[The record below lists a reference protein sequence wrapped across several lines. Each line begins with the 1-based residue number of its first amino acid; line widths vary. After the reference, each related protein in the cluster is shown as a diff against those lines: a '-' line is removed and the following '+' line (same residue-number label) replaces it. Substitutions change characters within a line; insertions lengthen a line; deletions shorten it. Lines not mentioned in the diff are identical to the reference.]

1 MSHTPVTI
9 LTGFLGSGKTT
20 LLNRALRDP
29 AMANTAVVI
38 NEFGEVG
45 LDHMLAAQ
53 SDDTI
58 MVLENGCLCCTVFGD
73 LVTTLNNLYHAR
85 EAGEI
90 PRFDHVVIETS
101 GLADPSPLIQAFL
114 SHPTLAGLYR
124 IGTVVATVDA
134 VNGPGTLDNHVELVR
149 QVALADRILITKLDL
164 LRSMHEQNSSQLNF
178 PSPERGGSAHET
190 RRGVNLPLAQ
200 TSTPTRQPLAQT
212 STPTRQP
219 VAADLPLSGGGEDQ
233 TSRHHI
239 DRASEQRAENA
250 EAALVARLRRLNPA
264 AEISRIDDPAFDIG
278 KLLRAEGLDP
288 ADTEAD
294 ARAWLNATAYEQQGQ
309 HDHDHHHD
317 HDHGGHDHHHL
328 HDRDIA
334 SFCFVRETPIA
345 REALRLLLDALQQNL
360 GPNLLRVKGIVNV
373 AEEPGRPAVIQGAQH
388 LLHNLSWLERWPDA
402 DHRSKIVFITQGFD
416 RAEVEDMIALLD
428 RVATR
433 TAAARARAQSA
444 Q

>member
-1 MSHTPVTI
+1 MSHTPITI

-38 NEFGEVG
+38 NEFGEMS
-45 LDHMLAAQ
+45 LDHVLAAQ

-85 EAGEI
+85 EDGEI

-114 SHPTLAGLYR
+114 SDPTLAGLYR

-134 VNGPGTLDNHVELVR
+134 VNGPDTLDNHIESVR
-149 QVALADRILITKLDL
+149 QVALADHILITKLDL
-164 LRSMHEQNSSQLNF
+164 LPLPTLPRK
-178 PSPERGGSAHET
+178 RGREG
-190 RRGVNLPLAQ
+190 RGQAK
-200 TSTPTRQPLAQT
+200 A
-212 STPTRQP
+212 
-219 VAADLPLSGGGEDQ
+219 
-233 TSRHHI
+233 
-239 DRASEQRAENA
+239 A
-250 EAALVARLRRLNPA
+250 EASLTARLRRLNPA
-264 AEISRIDDPAFDIG
+264 AKISRIDDPAFNVAG
-278 KLLRAEGLDP
+278 LLRTGFDP
-288 ADTEAD
+288 GDAKADVQ
-294 ARAWLNATAYEQQGQ
+294 AWLNAAAYEQPDG
-309 HDHDHHHD
+309 HDHDHNGDHAHHD
-317 HDHGGHDHHHL
+317 HDSHDHHGL

-334 SFCFVRETPIA
+334 SFCFVRENPIP

-360 GPNLLRVKGIVNV
+360 GPNLLRVKGIVHV
-373 AEEPGRPAVIQGAQH
+373 AEEPDRPAVIQGAQH

-402 DHRSKIVFITQGFD
+402 DRRSKIVFITQGFD
-416 RAEVEDMIALLD
+416 RAEVEDMIAVLD

-433 TAAARARAQSA
+433 TAAARARAQSGR
-444 Q
+444 

>member
-38 NEFGEVG
+38 NEFGEIG
-45 LDHMLAAQ
+45 LDHVLAAQ

-73 LVTTLNNLYHAR
+73 LVTTLNNLFHAR
-85 EAGEI
+85 EDGEI

-114 SHPTLAGLYR
+114 SDPTLAGLYR

-134 VNGPGTLDNHVELVR
+134 VNGPETLDNHVESVR
-149 QVALADRILITKLDL
+149 QVALADHILITKLDL
-164 LRSMHEQNSSQLNF
+164 L
-178 PSPERGGSAHET
+178 P
-190 RRGVNLPLAQ
+190 LP
-200 TSTPTRQPLAQT
+200 TPA
-212 STPTRQP
+212 
-219 VAADLPLSGGGEDQ
+219 SGGGREGAGEGG
-233 TSRHHI
+233 RGGA
-239 DRASEQRAENA
+239 DRA
-250 EAALVARLRRLNPA
+250 AAPAQSGGNDFAYRRPPPFLSRLRGRKSMNPPPLA
-264 AEISRIDDPAFDIG
+264 GEGREG
-278 KLLRAEGLDP
+278 VGGLLRAAGLDP
-288 ADTEAD
+288 GDAKADV
-294 ARAWLNATAYEQQGQ
+294 RAWLNAAAYEQ
-309 HDHDHHHD
+309 HDGHHHD
-317 HDHGGHDHHHL
+317 HDGDHADHDHSDHDHHGL

-334 SFCFVRETPIA
+334 SFCFVREKPVP

-360 GPNLLRVKGIVNV
+360 GPNLLRVKGIVHV
-373 AEEPGRPAVIQGAQH
+373 AEEPDRPAVIQGAQQ

-402 DHRSKIVFITQGFD
+402 DRRSKIVFITQGFD
-416 RAEVEDMIALLD
+416 RAEVEDMIAVLD

-433 TAAARARAQSA
+433 TAAARARAQSGR
-444 Q
+444 

>member
-1 MSHTPVTI
+1 LPHTPVTI

-45 LDHMLAAQ
+45 LDHLLAAQ

-85 EAGEI
+85 EANEI

-114 SHPTLAGLYR
+114 SDPTLAGLYR
-124 IGTVVATVDA
+124 IGGVVATVDA
-134 VNGPGTLDNHVELVR
+134 VNGPGTLDNHIESVR
-149 QVALADRILITKLDL
+149 QVALADHILITKLDL
-164 LRSMHEQNSSQLNF
+164 VA
-178 PSPERGGSAHET
+178 P
-190 RRGVNLPLAQ
+190 AQ
-200 TSTPTRQPLAQT
+200 ATA
-212 STPTRQP
+212 
-219 VAADLPLSGGGEDQ
+219 
-233 TSRHHI
+233 
-239 DRASEQRAENA
+239 A
-250 EAALVARLRRLNPA
+250 EASLTARLHRLNPA
-264 AEISRIDDPAFDIG
+264 AKISRIDDPAFNIG
-278 KLLRAEGLDP
+278 ALLRDEGLDP
-288 ADTEAD
+288 ASAKAD
-294 ARAWLNATAYEQQGQ
+294 ARAWLNAAAYEQPAA
-309 HDHDHHHD
+309 HHHD
-317 HDHGGHDHHHL
+317 HEHDDHEHDDHDHHHL

-334 SFCFVRETPIA
+334 SFCFTREQPIA

-360 GPNLLRVKGIVNV
+360 GPSLLRVKGIVNV
-373 AEEPGRPAVIQGAQH
+373 AEEPDRPAVIQGAQH

-402 DHRSKIVFITQGFD
+402 DRRSKIVFITQGFD
-416 RAEVEDMIALLD
+416 RVEVEDMIALLD

-433 TAAARARAQSA
+433 TAAARARAQITP
-444 Q
+444 

>member
-1 MSHTPVTI
+1 LSHTPVTI

-29 AMANTAVVI
+29 SMADTAVVI

-45 LDHMLAAQ
+45 LDHLLAAQ

-73 LVTTLNNLYHAR
+73 LVTTLNNLFHQR
-85 EAGEI
+85 EDGAI

-114 SHPTLAGLYR
+114 SDPTLAGLYR
-124 IGTVVATVDA
+124 IGMVVATVDA
-134 VNGPGTLDNHVELVR
+134 VNGPHTLDEHVESVR
-149 QVALADRILITKLDL
+149 QLALADHILITKLDL
-164 LRSMHEQNSSQLNF
+164 VE
-178 PSPERGGSAHET
+178 P
-190 RRGVNLPLAQ
+190 
-200 TSTPTRQPLAQT
+200 
-212 STPTRQP
+212 
-219 VAADLPLSGGGEDQ
+219 GE
-233 TSRHHI
+233 
-239 DRASEQRAENA
+239 AKAA

-264 AEISRIDDPAFDIG
+264 TKITRIDDPAFDIG
-278 KLLRAEGLDP
+278 AVLRADTLKPGDP
-288 ADTEAD
+288 KAD
-294 ARAWLNATAYEQQGQ
+294 ARAWLNAAAYVEQDAHAHAHDD
-309 HDHDHHHD
+309 HDHDHAD
-317 HDHGGHDHHHL
+317 HDHHHL

-334 SFCFVRETPIA
+334 SFCFVREQPIT

-373 AEEPGRPAVIQGAQH
+373 AEEPDRPAVIQGAQH

-402 DHRSKIVFITQGFD
+402 DRRSKIVFITQGFD
-416 RAEVEDMIALLD
+416 RAEIEDMIAVLD

-433 TAAARARAQSA
+433 TAAARARAQAS

>member
-1 MSHTPVTI
+1 LAYLAAELQNLSHTPVTI

-29 AMANTAVVI
+29 SMANTAVVI

-114 SHPTLAGLYR
+114 SDPVLAGLYR
-124 IGTVVATVDA
+124 IGSVVATVDA
-134 VNGPGTLDNHVELVR
+134 VNGPGTLDNHVESVR
-149 QVALADRILITKLDL
+149 QVALADHILLTKLDL
-164 LRSMHEQNSSQLNF
+164 VDPAQAQ
-178 PSPERGGSAHET
+178 ET
-190 RRGVNLPLAQ
+190 
-200 TSTPTRQPLAQT
+200 
-212 STPTRQP
+212 
-219 VAADLPLSGGGEDQ
+219 E
-233 TSRHHI
+233 
-239 DRASEQRAENA
+239 AS
-250 EAALVARLRRLNPA
+250 LIARLRRLNPA
-264 AEISRIDDPAFDIG
+264 AKISRIDDSPHPVPPPLAG
-278 KLLRAEGLDP
+278 EGRVGVGALLRAEGLDP
-288 ADTEAD
+288 ADAKAD
-294 ARAWLNATAYEQQGQ
+294 ARAWLNAAAYEQ
-309 HDHDHHHD
+309 DHAHHHD
-317 HDHGGHDHHHL
+317 HDHGDDDDHDHHHL

-334 SFCFVRETPIA
+334 SFCFIRETPIA

-373 AEEPGRPAVIQGAQH
+373 AEEPDRPAVIQGAQH

-416 RAEVEDMIALLD
+416 RADIEEMIALLD
-428 RVATR
+428 RVASR

>member
-38 NEFGEVG
+38 NEFGEIG
-45 LDHMLAAQ
+45 LDQALAAQ

-114 SHPTLAGLYR
+114 SDPTLAGLYR

-134 VNGPGTLDNHVELVR
+134 VNGPATLDNHVESVR

-164 LRSMHEQNSSQLNF
+164 VD
-178 PSPERGGSAHET
+178 PEKA
-190 RRGVNLPLAQ
+190 
-200 TSTPTRQPLAQT
+200 
-212 STPTRQP
+212 
-219 VAADLPLSGGGEDQ
+219 
-233 TSRHHI
+233 
-239 DRASEQRAENA
+239 RAA
-250 EAALVARLRRLNPA
+250 EAELTARLRRLNPA
-264 AEISRIDDPAFDIG
+264 AKITRIDDSPHPFPPPLAG
-278 KLLRAEGLDP
+278 EGREGVVGLLRAEGLDP
-288 ADTEAD
+288 ADAKAD
-294 ARAWLNATAYEQQGQ
+294 ARAWLNAAAYEQA
-309 HDHDHHHD
+309 DEHHHD
-317 HDHGGHDHHHL
+317 HADHDHHHL

-334 SFCFVRETPIA
+334 SFCFIREQPIP

-360 GPNLLRVKGIVNV
+360 GPNLLRVKGIVHV
-373 AEEPGRPAVIQGAQH
+373 AEEPDRPAVIQGAQH
-388 LLHNLSWLERWPDA
+388 LLHNLSWLEHWPDA
-402 DHRSKIVFITQGFD
+402 DRRSKIVFITQGFD

-433 TAAARARAQSA
+433 TAAARARAQA
-444 Q
+444 NQ

>member
-1 MSHTPVTI
+1 LPHTPITI

-58 MVLENGCLCCTVFGD
+58 VVLENGCLCCTVFGD

-114 SHPTLAGLYR
+114 SDPTLAGLYR
-124 IGTVVATVDA
+124 IGSVVATVDA
-134 VNGPGTLDNHVELVR
+134 VNGPGTLDNHVESVR
-149 QVALADRILITKLDL
+149 QIALADHILITKLD
-164 LRSMHEQNSSQLNF
+164 M
-178 PSPERGGSAHET
+178 
-190 RRGVNLPLAQ
+190 VAQ
-200 TSTPTRQPLAQT
+200 TQGKQ
-212 STPTRQP
+212 
-219 VAADLPLSGGGEDQ
+219 GKE
-233 TSRHHI
+233 
-239 DRASEQRAENA
+239 A
-250 EAALVARLRRLNPA
+250 EASLTARLRRLNPA
-264 AEISRIDDPAFDIG
+264 AKISRIDDPAFDIG
-278 KLLRAEGLDP
+278 DLLRAEGLDP
-288 ADTEAD
+288 ADGKAD
-294 ARAWLNATAYEQQGQ
+294 ARAWLNAAAYEQHDAHE
-309 HDHDHHHD
+309 HDHDHD
-317 HDHGGHDHHHL
+317 HDDHDHHHL

-334 SFCFVRETPIA
+334 SFCFTRDAPIA

-373 AEEPGRPAVIQGAQH
+373 AEEPDRPAVIQGAQH

-416 RAEVEDMIALLD
+416 RADVEEMIALLD
-428 RVATR
+428 RVASR
-433 TAAARARAQSA
+433 TAVARARAQSA

>member
-1 MSHTPVTI
+1 LPHTPITI

-45 LDHMLAAQ
+45 LDHALAAQ

-114 SHPTLAGLYR
+114 SDPVLAGLYR
-124 IGTVVATVDA
+124 IGIVVATFDA
-134 VNGPGTLDNHVELVR
+134 VNGPATLDNHVESVR
-149 QVALADRILITKLDL
+149 QVALADHILITKLDL
-164 LRSMHEQNSSQLNF
+164 VDPTCVR
-178 PSPERGGSAHET
+178 ET
-190 RRGVNLPLAQ
+190 
-200 TSTPTRQPLAQT
+200 
-212 STPTRQP
+212 
-219 VAADLPLSGGGEDQ
+219 
-233 TSRHHI
+233 
-239 DRASEQRAENA
+239 
-250 EAALVARLRRLNPA
+250 EAALTARLRRLNPA
-264 AEISRIDDPAFDIG
+264 ATISRIDDPAFDI
-278 KLLRAEGLDP
+278 KILRAEGLDP
-288 ADTEAD
+288 GDAEAD
-294 ARAWLNATAYEQQGQ
+294 ARAWLNAAAYEQADAHHQA
-309 HDHDHHHD
+309 HDR
-317 HDHGGHDHHHL
+317 HDHGHEGHDHHHL

-334 SFCFVRETPIA
+334 SFCFTRDQPIA

-373 AEEPGRPAVIQGAQH
+373 AEEPDRPAVIQGAQH

-402 DHRSKIVFITQGFD
+402 DRRSKIVFITQGFD

-428 RVATR
+428 RVLGKLGV
-433 TAAARARAQSA
+433 ARCVA
-444 Q
+444 

>member
-1 MSHTPVTI
+1 MLAPLAPQDDGDYIADIGQSDFAREDTTLPHTPVTI

-45 LDHMLAAQ
+45 LDHLLAAQ

-85 EAGEI
+85 EDGEI

-114 SHPTLAGLYR
+114 SDPTLAGLYR
-124 IGTVVATVDA
+124 IGAVVATVDA
-134 VNGPGTLDNHVELVR
+134 VNGPHTLDEHIESVR
-149 QVALADRILITKLDL
+149 QVALADQILITKLDL
-164 LRSMHEQNSSQLNF
+164 LE
-178 PSPERGGSAHET
+178 PGKAHAAET
-190 RRGVNLPLAQ
+190 
-200 TSTPTRQPLAQT
+200 
-212 STPTRQP
+212 
-219 VAADLPLSGGGEDQ
+219 
-233 TSRHHI
+233 
-239 DRASEQRAENA
+239 
-250 EAALVARLRRLNPA
+250 ALTARLHRLNPA
-264 AEISRIDDPAFDIG
+264 AKISRIDDPHPIPPPPAGEGGEGVIGILRGDGFDPG
-278 KLLRAEGLDP
+278 DAK
-288 ADTEAD
+288 AD
-294 ARAWLNATAYEQQGQ
+294 ARVWLNAAAYEA
-309 HDHDHHHD
+309 HDGHDHHHD
-317 HDHGGHDHHHL
+317 HTDHDDHDHHHL

-334 SFCFVRETPIA
+334 SFCFTREQPIP

-373 AEEPGRPAVIQGAQH
+373 AEEPDRPAVIQGAQQ

-402 DHRSKIVFITQGFD
+402 DRRSKIVFITQGFD
-416 RAEVEDMIALLD
+416 RAEVEDMIAVLD

-433 TAAARARAQSA
+433 TAAARAQAQSNG
-444 Q
+444 

>member
-1 MSHTPVTI
+1 VHEVRPDQPVFGARTSSLPHTPVTI

-38 NEFGEVG
+38 NEFGEIS
-45 LDHMLAAQ
+45 LDHLLAAQ

-114 SHPTLAGLYR
+114 SDPTLAGLYR
-124 IGTVVATVDA
+124 IGTVIATVDA
-134 VNGPGTLDNHVELVR
+134 VNGPHTLDEHIESVR
-149 QVALADRILITKLDL
+149 QVALADHILISKLDL
-164 LRSMHEQNSSQLNF
+164 IDAAQAKE
-178 PSPERGGSAHET
+178 AET
-190 RRGVNLPLAQ
+190 
-200 TSTPTRQPLAQT
+200 
-212 STPTRQP
+212 
-219 VAADLPLSGGGEDQ
+219 
-233 TSRHHI
+233 
-239 DRASEQRAENA
+239 
-250 EAALVARLRRLNPA
+250 ALIARLHRLNPSA
-264 AEISRIDDPAFDIG
+264 KISRIDDAAFDIG
-278 KLLRAEGLDP
+278 RVLRTDALKPGDP
-288 ADTEAD
+288 KAD
-294 ARAWLNATAYEQQGQ
+294 ARAWLNAAAYEQHEG
-309 HDHDHHHD
+309 HDHVHHDHEGHDDHDHHHP
-317 HDHGGHDHHHL
+317 

-334 SFCFVRETPIA
+334 SFCFVREAPIT

-360 GPNLLRVKGIVNV
+360 GPNLLRVKGIVHV
-373 AEEPGRPAVIQGAQH
+373 AEEPDRPAVIQGAQQ

-402 DHRSKIVFITQGFD
+402 DRRSKIVFITQGFD
-416 RAEVEDMIALLD
+416 RAEVEDMIAVLD

-433 TAAARARAQSA
+433 TAAARARAQSGR
-444 Q
+444 

>member
-1 MSHTPVTI
+1 LSHTPVTI

-29 AMANTAVVI
+29 SMANTAVVI

-45 LDHMLAAQ
+45 LDHLLAAQ

-73 LVTTLNNLYHAR
+73 LVTTLNNLFHQR
-85 EAGEI
+85 EDGAI

-114 SHPTLAGLYR
+114 SDPTLAGLYR
-124 IGTVVATVDA
+124 IGMVVATVDA
-134 VNGPGTLDNHVELVR
+134 VNGPYTLDEHVESVR
-149 QVALADRILITKLDL
+149 QLALADHILITKLDL
-164 LRSMHEQNSSQLNF
+164 VE
-178 PSPERGGSAHET
+178 P
-190 RRGVNLPLAQ
+190 
-200 TSTPTRQPLAQT
+200 
-212 STPTRQP
+212 
-219 VAADLPLSGGGEDQ
+219 GE
-233 TSRHHI
+233 
-239 DRASEQRAENA
+239 AKAA

-264 AEISRIDDPAFDIG
+264 AKITRIDDPAFDIG
-278 KLLRAEGLDP
+278 AVLRADTLKPGDP
-288 ADTEAD
+288 KAD
-294 ARAWLNATAYEQQGQ
+294 ARAWLNAAAYVEQDAHAHAHDD
-309 HDHDHHHD
+309 HDHDHAD
-317 HDHGGHDHHHL
+317 HDHHHL

-334 SFCFVRETPIA
+334 SFCFVREQPIT

-373 AEEPGRPAVIQGAQH
+373 AEEPDRPAVIQGAQH

-402 DHRSKIVFITQGFD
+402 DRRSKIVFITQGFD
-416 RAEVEDMIALLD
+416 RAEIEDMIAVLD

-433 TAAARARAQSA
+433 TAAARARALASQ
-444 Q
+444 